1 VTTITLM
8 VTDEGGISARTSF
21 TVSVGVPSISDVPNQ
36 TTPTNTVLGPV
47 SFTVGDTESPAGD
60 LMVTASSS
68 NQGLV
73 PDGNISLGGAGANRT
88 ITITPT
94 ADTAGLATI
103 TITVSDGASSASDT
117 FVLTVFPLLGLLRSD
132 DFNRPDSPLV
142 QFNGEW
148 LSNGGAGGTN
158 AQQMQIIGNKVQV
171 TEDGSEDV
179 STELPPNQPILPV
192 YTTSSGVI
200 LYAGMRMT
208 LTRLPSSAGSYFA
221 HFRDSSTGFR
231 TRVFVSTLNAAPGSY
246 RLGIANNAAAIT
258 AGGQIPT
265 DLLLNTSYFIVV
277 RYNVGTGESKLW
289 LNPVDETSSGLM
301 APDSPSLSSIEAF
314 TFRQNGGIG
323 VVCVDDLKIGTAFS
337 DVAPFGLRITKVGA
351 DVEISWPV
359 AAEGYTLQSTE
370 SLSPA
375 DWSDYSDQG
384 SAVGDRKV
392 VSITGVTG
400 TRFFRLFKP

>member
-1 VTTITLM
+1 MNTR
-8 VTDEGGISARTSF
+8 GSF
-21 TVSVGVPSISDVPNQ
+21 V
-36 TTPTNTVLGPV
+36 
-47 SFTVGDTESPAGD
+47 
-60 LMVTASSS
+60 
-68 NQGLV
+68 
-73 PDGNISLGGAGANRT
+73 
-88 ITITPT
+88 
-94 ADTAGLATI
+94 
-103 TITVSDGASSASDT
+103 
-117 FVLTVFPLLGLLRSD
+117 
-132 DFNRPDSPLV
+132 
-142 QFNGEW
+142 
-148 LSNGGAGGTN
+148 
-158 AQQMQIIGNKVQV
+158 
-171 TEDGSEDV
+171 
-179 STELPPNQPILPV
+179 
-192 YTTSSGVI
+192 
-200 LYAGMRMT
+200 
-208 LTRLPSSAGSYFA
+208 
-221 HFRDSSTGFR
+221 GFR